1 MKSIKTSKM
10 GLLIFLLI
18 SLLFTACEPLQSPT
32 VPEEKS
38 PVQPEPS
45 PTLDQGEQVGLLT
58 FKNSEFFAHSPF
70 SLLYDDEQWQLDE
83 QQEGL
88 NSTKIINCQ
97 FRILLGRGAGPTD
110 GPFKLTVGENDFS
123 YLIEL
128 PTDQSPSASTTYFIY
143 VEPDK
148 PEFQRDDLMWAFEMV
163 TTVEDEKA
171 CFQAIQP
178 LLETLTISLPA
189 NGK

>member
-18 SLLFTACEPLQSPT
+18 SLLFTACEPLQTPT
-32 VPEEKS
+32 VPEGKS

-45 PTLDQGEQVGLLT
+45 LTPVQGEQAGLLT
-58 FKNSEFFAHSPF
+58 FKNTEFFAHLPF
-70 SLLYDDEQWQLDE
+70 SLLYDGEQWQLDE

-88 NSTKIINCQ
+88 HSTEIANCQ
-97 FRILLGRGAGPTD
+97 FRILLGRGAGTTD
-110 GPFKLTVGENDFS
+110 GPFDLKAGENDFS

-128 PTDQSPSASTTYFIY
+128 PTNQSPSSTTTYFIY
-143 VEPDK
+143 VKPEK
-148 PEFQRDDLMWAFEMV
+148 PEFQRDDLMWAFEML

-178 LLETLTISLPA
+178 LLETLTISLPE